1 MVNAKSTFESGIG
14 KLARILARQF
24 SVNVVFKGNGAY
36 TDGKTIYLP
45 SIKDLSKELTAD
57 INGFC
62 DHEVG
67 HVRYTTMKTLD
78 KIPTRGRS
86 FNFSLLNALEDVRV
100 ERLMIKDYP
109 GCAYNLD
116 ALNTKYL
123 TLLYA
128 PEKFNSLEWPV
139 QLALS
144 ITAAVTADKK
154 IPKPNA
160 RIARLLALVDS
171 EVKKFNLAKS
181 TDEVLEITTAIT
193 NKIFDEI
200 AREKAAKEKAEK
212 EKGEKVEDEDEG
224 EGAESSDDEA
234 GDKES
239 NEEKADE
246 ADEAGDKESNEE
258 KADEADEADESD
270 EAGDE
275 ESEAGEGEAGECESE
290 SVAGEPTDEQ
300 IESGN
305 KMMTGE
311 KEFKAPS
318 VDEYVNEQ
326 IKSEIK
332 ESSSNW
338 DHLPSTTE
346 YDQVIDKTGTGSHVE
361 YLDLRK
367 QVSQHTASIKRQ
379 FEKTLKIVE
388 NARWQGERER
398 GQINQRSL
406 TSLITQPNY
415 RTPFKQLKRVDTTNV
430 VIQLLVDL
438 SASMRGRM
446 ETAKMSVIAIAE
458 ALLELGFEFEVTGF
472 TSVAD
477 PMVERKTRKMSDSSR
492 YNRTNESLRHFIFKR
507 FGVNNL
513 SGITEMK
520 IGQQNVDGESVRWA
534 AKRLGE
540 QKQKRKILMVF
551 SDGSPAANGPDNG
564 LLDKDL
570 IESVKMIE
578 KSGIE
583 TIGIGIQTDAVKRF
597 YKNAVVVS
605 SLEDLPK
612 KAMSELTKIILKGR

>member
-24 SVNVVFKGNGAY
+24 SINVVFKGSGAY

-67 HVRYTTMKTLD
+67 HCRYTTMKTLD

-86 FNFSLLNALEDVRV
+86 FNFSLVNALEDVRV

-123 TLLYA
+123 TLLYD

-160 RIARLLALVDS
+160 RIARLLALVDP

-224 EGAESSDDEA
+224 EGAESSDEA

-239 NEEKADE
+239 NEEKAD
-246 ADEAGDKESNEE
+246 
-258 KADEADEADESD
+258 DEADEADESD

-406 TSLITQPNY
+406 TNLITQPNY

-430 VIQLLVDL
+430 AIQLLVDL
-438 SASMRGRM
+438 SGSMRCRM

-477 PMVERKTRKMSDSSR
+477 PMVERKTREMSDSSR

-564 LLDKDL
+564 LLYKDL
-570 IESVKMIE
+570 TESVKMIE

-583 TIGIGIQTDAVKRF
+583 TIGIGIQTDTVKRF

>member
-24 SVNVVFKGNGAY
+24 SINVVFKGNGAY

-160 RIARLLALVDS
+160 RIARLLALVDP

-212 EKGEKVEDEDEG
+212 
-224 EGAESSDDEA
+224 
-234 GDKES
+234 
-239 NEEKADE
+239 
-246 ADEAGDKESNEE
+246 
-258 KADEADEADESD
+258 
-270 EAGDE
+270 
-275 ESEAGEGEAGECESE
+275 
-290 SVAGEPTDEQ
+290 
-300 IESGN
+300 
-305 KMMTGE
+305 
-311 KEFKAPS
+311 
-318 VDEYVNEQ
+318 
-326 IKSEIK
+326 
-332 ESSSNW
+332 
-338 DHLPSTTE
+338 
-346 YDQVIDKTGTGSHVE
+346 
-361 YLDLRK
+361 
-367 QVSQHTASIKRQ
+367 
-379 FEKTLKIVE
+379 
-388 NARWQGERER
+388 
-398 GQINQRSL
+398 
-406 TSLITQPNY
+406 
-415 RTPFKQLKRVDTTNV
+415 
-430 VIQLLVDL
+430 
-438 SASMRGRM
+438 
-446 ETAKMSVIAIAE
+446 
-458 ALLELGFEFEVTGF
+458 
-472 TSVAD
+472 
-477 PMVERKTRKMSDSSR
+477 
-492 YNRTNESLRHFIFKR
+492 
-507 FGVNNL
+507 
-513 SGITEMK
+513 
-520 IGQQNVDGESVRWA
+520 
-534 AKRLGE
+534 
-540 QKQKRKILMVF
+540 
-551 SDGSPAANGPDNG
+551 
-564 LLDKDL
+564 
-570 IESVKMIE
+570 
-578 KSGIE
+578 
-583 TIGIGIQTDAVKRF
+583 
-597 YKNAVVVS
+597 
-605 SLEDLPK
+605 
-612 KAMSELTKIILKGR
+612 